1 MIGNG
6 FLSCH
11 FLYSGTIET
20 FNKKD
25 NLSTPKPKYSE
36 EIVQ

>member
-6 FLSCH
+6 FYRVI
-11 FLYSGTIET
+11 FLYSGAIKI

-25 NLSTPKPKYSE
+25 NLSTLKPK
-36 EIVQ
+36 